1 MFLHS
6 PDARGDER
14 GDEEEKPAE
23 GVPAEDNPVPNG
35 RGHEADDSA
44 PAPTA
49 TAIAAP
55 AEGAGK

>member
-1 MFLHS
+1 MS
-6 PDARGDER
+6 GEMS
-14 GDEEEKPAE
+14 EEKPAE